1 MVMKPGDNDYWPEKA
16 PRERPKPSSALSKRP
31 APKLVDDSEGPSYIL
46 PGIQLSDPLTAGR
59 KVFDGWRQDPE
70 ALLVVEGLAQGQGFA
85 GSDFSGVDFSGAS
98 LSFIDLSGAD
108 LINANLAGV
117 DLRGA
122 DLSGADLRGVN
133 LESANLEGANL
144 EGALLDGAYLKNA
157 VIAGVK
163 MAKKALN
170 ELEKMQQLQQ
180 QAEEGTLDLR
190 RVNLKYLDLRRLD
203 LRGVDLTGVDLSGVN
218 LVGVNLSG
226 AKVDPMY
233 LDGTY
238 AFRQMP
244 GRRLDI
250 REGNLAGA
258 DLTTV
263 NQLRAR
269 KEELDILRQKR
280 LDARAAGERAAEEQA
295 RAEEERHRRAAEE
308 QAVFPSAHRETRA
321 EPDMPAACAGY
332 AEPATPAAEA
342 SPKSFD
348 EELELLKARRQQ
360 QPSRE
365 EMRAHLTDVVLETP
379 DAGKRPRS
387 VVTRRPRRKEMLPP
401 SKYDFPVLYRD
412 PEETAAKPGRAAATI
427 REVSKVAEQVTY
439 HVKKAFRKIMPRRSR
454 VRRQRQ
460 RS

>member
-1 MVMKPGDNDYWPEKA
+1 MVMKPGDNDYWPEEVPK
-16 PRERPKPSSALSKRP
+16 ERPKPSSALSKRP
-31 APKLVDDSEGPSYIL
+31 SPKLVDDSEGPSYIL

-108 LINANLAGV
+108 LTNANLAGV

-170 ELEKMQQLQQ
+170 ELEKMQQLQH

-250 REGNLAGA
+250 KEGNLAGA

-280 LDARAAGERAAEEQA
+280 LDARAAAERAAEEQV
-295 RAEEERHRRAAEE
+295 RTEEEQRRRAAEE
-308 QAVFPSAHRETRA
+308 QAAFQAVQREGRGG
-321 EPDMPAACAGY
+321 PGMPAASAGY
-332 AEPATPAAEA
+332 AEPSAFAAEA
-342 SPKSFD
+342 KSFD
-348 EELELLKARRQQ
+348 GELELLKARRQQ
-360 QPSRE
+360 QPSGE
-365 EMRAHLTDVVLETP
+365 EMRAHLADVVLETP

-401 SKYDFPVLYRD
+401 SKYDFPVLYKD
-412 PEETAAKPGRAAATI
+412 PEETSAKPGRAAATI

>member
-1 MVMKPGDNDYWPEKA
+1 MVMKPGDNDYWPEEA

-31 APKLVDDSEGPSYIL
+31 SPKLVDDSEGPSYIL

-59 KVFDGWRQDPE
+59 KVFDGWRKDPE

-108 LINANLAGV
+108 LTNANLAGV

-170 ELEKMQQLQQ
+170 ELEKMQQLQH
-180 QAEEGTLDLR
+180 QAEEGMLDLR

-250 REGNLAGA
+250 REGNPAGA

-295 RAEEERHRRAAEE
+295 RAEEEHRRRAAEE
-308 QAVFPSAHRETRA
+308 QAAFLSAHRQTRA
-321 EPDMPAACAGY
+321 EPDMPAVS
-332 AEPATPAAEA
+332 AAEA

-348 EELELLKARRQQ
+348 EELELLKVRRQQ

-365 EMRAHLTDVVLETP
+365 EMRAHLADVVLETAE
-379 DAGKRPRS
+379 AGKRPRS

-401 SKYDFPVLYRD
+401 SKYDFPVLYKD